1 MARRVKFR
9 FTETPNQVLN
19 CSHPVPTRG
28 AVARRHERG
37 MGCGGRDSVGA
48 HGVAGRDE
56 PRERWPG
63 AQDERRCSVRQ
74 KRVVLT
80 PQWLASSLAEVLRAQ
95 PGGQNLD
102 PRGDGVK
109 KARSPGR
116 ARYKPQSPLRRGCR
130 LPPLSPY
137 ARARIHSPIAHE
149 TAGAACTRHPLR
161 PLFEGELLASLGRI
175 APRER
180 EACP

>member
-1 MARRVKFR
+1 MA
-9 FTETPNQVLN
+9 
-19 CSHPVPTRG
+19 
-28 AVARRHERG
+28 
-37 MGCGGRDSVGA
+37 
-48 HGVAGRDE
+48 VAGRDE
-56 PRERWPG
+56 PRERSAG

-80 PQWLASSLAEVLRAQ
+80 PQWSASSLAEVSRAQ

-109 KARSPGR
+109 QARSPGR
-116 ARYKPQSPLRRGCR
+116 ARHKPQSPLRRGCW

-161 PLFEGELLASLGRI
+161 PLFEGELLARLGRI
-175 APRER
+175 APRDSKGVSFR
-180 EACP
+180 EEFCFRASKNLAELVPVWSIRSHVH